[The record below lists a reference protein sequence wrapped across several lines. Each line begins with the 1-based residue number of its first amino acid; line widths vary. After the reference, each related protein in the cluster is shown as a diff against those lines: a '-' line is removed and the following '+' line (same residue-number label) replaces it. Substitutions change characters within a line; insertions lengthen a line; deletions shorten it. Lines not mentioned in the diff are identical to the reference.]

1 MTPERYQQ
9 IGQLF
14 NEALE
19 LVPEQR
25 SAWLHKTCG
34 ADDELRV
41 EVEKLLTSQ
50 DESGEFL
57 SRPAMHIAAE
67 LLAQNQTP
75 TALGQQIRR
84 YQILSLIGAGG
95 MGQVYLARD
104 QRLGRL
110 IALKLLPSH
119 LTQDTELVRRFKKEA
134 QAIVSLNHPNIL
146 TIHDF
151 GEARGIHYI
160 ATEYVEGKTLRQH
173 LDERKFSLTEI
184 LDVAMQM
191 VSALEAAHHA
201 GIVHRDIKPENIIIR
216 PDGFVKVLDFGL
228 ARITK
233 PNPADGDQSNS
244 SITSPGSIIG
254 TSTYMSPEQAR
265 GHQVDH
271 RTDLYSLGV
280 MLYEMCAERP
290 PFTGA
295 NSVEILINSLHQE
308 PPPLSNFGIPLQLE
322 QMIKH
327 AMRKDRESRIPDAG
341 TMLHEL
347 KNLRRSF
354 ELEGV

>member
-19 LVPEQR
+19 QVPEQR
-25 SAWLHKTCG
+25 SAWLHQTCG
-34 ADDELRV
+34 ADNELRL

-57 SRPAMHIAAE
+57 ARPAMHIAAE
-67 LLAQNQTP
+67 LLAQNQPP
-75 TALGQQIRR
+75 TASQIRQ
-84 YQILSLIGAGG
+84 YQILSLLGAGG
-95 MGQVYLARD
+95 MGQVYLAKD
-104 QRLGRL
+104 TRLGRQV
-110 IALKLLPSH
+110 ALKLLPVP
-119 LTQDTELVRRFKKEA
+119 LTRDSELVRRFKKEA

-151 GEARGIHYI
+151 GETNGTHYI
-160 ATEYVEGKTLRQH
+160 VTEYVEGQTLRQR
-173 LDERKFSLTEI
+173 LEQGEI
-184 LDVAMQM
+184 FLEEFLHVAMQI

-201 GIVHRDIKPENIIIR
+201 GIVHRDIKPENIMLR

-233 PNPADGDQSNS
+233 SALANSENS
-244 SITSPGSIIG
+244 SITSPGRIIG
-254 TSTYMSPEQAR
+254 TSNYMSPEQAR
-265 GHQVDH
+265 GQQIDH

-280 MLYEMCAERP
+280 MLYEMCAGQL
-290 PFTGA
+290 PFSGT

-308 PPPLSNFGIPLQLE
+308 APSMNKKNIPPQLE
-322 QMIKH
+322 QLINH
-327 AMRKDRESRIPDAG
+327 ALRKDREARTPDAG
-341 TMLHEL
+341 TMLCEL
-347 KNLRRSF
+347 KNLRRVLSSHHD
-354 ELEGV
+354 

>member
-1 MTPERYQQ
+1 MTPERYQK

-25 SAWLHKTCG
+25 STWLHQICG
-34 ADDELRV
+34 ADNELRL

-67 LLAQNQTP
+67 LLSQNQTP
-75 TALGQQIRR
+75 TALGKQIKR

-104 QRLGRL
+104 LRLGRL
-110 IALKLLPSH
+110 IALKLLPAH
-119 LTQDTELVRRFKKEA
+119 LTQDKELVRRFKKEA

-151 GEARGIHYI
+151 GETKGVHYI

-173 LDERKFSLTEI
+173 LDERNFSLTEL
-184 LDVAMQM
+184 LDVAMQI

-201 GIVHRDIKPENIIIR
+201 GIVHRDIKPENIMIR
-216 PDGFVKVLDFGL
+216 TDGFVKVLDFGL
-228 ARITK
+228 ARIMK
-233 PNPADGDQSNS
+233 SALSDGENS
-244 SITSPGSIIG
+244 SITSPGRIIG
-254 TSTYMSPEQAR
+254 TSSYMSPEQAR
-265 GHQVDH
+265 GQRVDY

-280 MLYEMCAERP
+280 MLYEMCAGQL
-290 PFTGA
+290 PFSGA
-295 NSVEILINSLHQE
+295 SSVEILINSLHQE
-308 PPPLSNFGIPLQLE
+308 PPSLNNKNIPPQLE
-322 QMIKH
+322 QLINH
-327 AMRKDRESRIPDAG
+327 ALRKDREVRTPDAS
-341 TMLHEL
+341 TMLREL
-347 KNLRRSF
+347 KNLQRNFDS
-354 ELEGV
+354 EAV

>member
-25 SAWLHKTCG
+25 STWLYQTCD
-34 ADDELRV
+34 ADNELRL

-75 TALGQQIRR
+75 ATSQIRQ
-84 YQILSLIGAGG
+84 YQILSLLGAGG
-95 MGQVYLARD
+95 MGQVYLAKD
-104 QRLGRL
+104 TRLGRQV
-110 IALKLLPSH
+110 ALKLLPAH
-119 LTQDTELVRRFKKEA
+119 LTQDSEIIRRFKKEA

-151 GEARGIHYI
+151 GETNGTHYI
-160 ATEYVEGKTLRQH
+160 VTEYVEGETLRQR
-173 LDERKFSLTEI
+173 LEQGNLLREEL
-184 LDVAMQM
+184 LNVAIQI
-191 VSALEAAHHA
+191 VSALEAAHNE
-201 GIVHRDIKPENIIIR
+201 GIVHRDIKPENIMIR

-233 PNPADGDQSNS
+233 SALSDGENS
-244 SITSPGSIIG
+244 SITSPGRIIG
-254 TSTYMSPEQAR
+254 TSNYMSPEQAR
-265 GHQVDH
+265 GQQVDH

-280 MLYEMCAERP
+280 MLYEMCDGQL
-290 PFTGA
+290 PFSGA
-295 NSVEILINSLHQE
+295 NSTEILINSLHQE
-308 PPPLSNFGIPLQLE
+308 PPSLNNKNIPPQLE
-322 QMIKH
+322 QLINR
-327 AMRKDRESRIPDAG
+327 ALRKDREMRIPDAG
-341 TMLHEL
+341 TMLREL
-347 KNLRRSF
+347 KNLQRNFDSDA
-354 ELEGV
+354 V

>member
-9 IGQLF
+9 IGLLF

-19 LVPEQR
+19 QVPEQR

-34 ADDELRV
+34 ADDDLRL

-50 DESGEFL
+50 GESGEFL
-57 SRPAMHIAAE
+57 SRPAMQVAAE
-67 LLAQNQTP
+67 ILAQNQTP
-75 TALGQQIRR
+75 TVPGKQIKR
-84 YQILSLIGAGG
+84 YQILSLIGSGG

-104 QRLGRL
+104 TRLGRL

-151 GEARGIHYI
+151 GETKGVHYI

-173 LDERKFSLTEI
+173 LDEQKISLTEL
-184 LDVAMQM
+184 LDVAIQI

-201 GIVHRDIKPENIIIR
+201 GIVHRDIKPENIMIR

-233 PNPADGDQSNS
+233 PTMDGGSQSNS

-265 GHQVDH
+265 GQHVNH

-280 MLYEMCAERP
+280 MLYEMCAGRP

-308 PPPLSNFGIPLQLE
+308 PPPLSNFGVPLQLE
-322 QMIKH
+322 QLINH

-341 TMLHEL
+341 TMLREL
-347 KNLRRSF
+347 KKLRHSYDS
-354 ELEGV
+354 EAV